1 MPGKK
6 PLIVAGIPAY
16 NEEKTIAKVIVLTK
30 RYVDKVIVCDD
41 GSDDLTGEIAKE
53 LGAIVIRHE
62 NNMGVGAATADIFD
76 KAREL
81 GAGILVTLDADGQH
95 DPRDIPRLIEPILK
109 GEADI
114 VIGSRFLSEEKEVP
128 KLREFGV
135 KVFTKM
141 TQVIS
146 KYNLTD
152 AQSGFRAFNKRALYT
167 VYPTEKGFG
176 VITEILIKAARSN
189 LRVKEVPTT
198 IRYKGLETST
208 KGILSHGMEVAL
220 SILKVASIEHPLK
233 YYGIPGAIIFLA
245 SLILWF
251 KQLQIFTQTRQVVV
265 QITLPA
271 IALTLIGLILLTT
284 AIILYTIVT
293 AIKEYR

>member
-1 MPGKK
+1 MPGEK

-30 RYVDKVIVCDD
+30 PHVDKVIVCND
-41 GSDDLTGEIAKE
+41 GSKDFTGEIAKE
-53 LGAIVIRHE
+53 LGAIVVEHE
-62 NNMGVGAATADIFD
+62 QNMGYGAAISDLFA

-81 GAGILVTLDADGQH
+81 DADILITLDADGQH
-95 DPRDIPRLIEPILK
+95 DPNDIPKLIEPILK
-109 GEADI
+109 DEADI
-114 VIGSRFLSEEKEVP
+114 VIGSRFLAGEKEIP
-128 KLREFGV
+128 KTRELGV
-135 KVFTKM
+135 KILTRLTEVT
-141 TQVIS
+141 S

-152 AQSGFRAFNKRALYT
+152 AQSGFRAYNKKAIQLIQPR
-167 VYPTEKGFG
+167 EKGMG
-176 VITEILIKAARSN
+176 VSTEILLKAAKHN
-189 LRVKEVPTT
+189 LRIKEVPTT
-198 IRYKGLETST
+198 IKYKGLETSS
-208 KGILSHGMEVAL
+208 KGMLSHGIEVAL
-220 SILKVASIEHPLK
+220 SIIKIASIEHPLK

-251 KQLQIFTQTRQVVV
+251 KQLQIFTQTRQVVTT
-265 QITLPA
+265 ITLPA